1 LAFASAFGAKGLREG
16 RNRVSPQAVNSKPKG
31 ICAMEWLVW
40 IGTGL
45 TLIGLGFLAYCIFAA
60 MAAKRA
66 GLPEADLRA
75 KLQRIVVIN
84 MGALLLSALG
94 LMSVVVGIFLA

>member
-1 LAFASAFGAKGLREG
+1 LAFASEFGAKGLREV
-16 RNRVSPQAVNSKPKG
+16 RNRVSPRAVNFKLKG

-45 TLIGLGFLAYCIFAA
+45 TLIGLSLLAYCIFAA
-60 MAAKRA
+60 IAAKRA
-66 GLPEADLRA
+66 GRPEAELRV

-94 LMSVVVGIFLA
+94 LMSVVIGIFLT

>member
-1 LAFASAFGAKGLREG
+1 
-16 RNRVSPQAVNSKPKG
+16 
-31 ICAMEWLVW
+31 MEWLVW

-60 MAAKRA
+60 MAAKRS
-66 GLPEADLRA
+66 GLPEAELRA

>member
-1 LAFASAFGAKGLREG
+1 
-16 RNRVSPQAVNSKPKG
+16 
-31 ICAMEWLVW
+31 MEWLVW

-66 GLPEADLRA
+66 GLLEAELRA

>member
-1 LAFASAFGAKGLREG
+1 
-16 RNRVSPQAVNSKPKG
+16 
-31 ICAMEWLVW
+31 
-40 IGTGL
+40 
-45 TLIGLGFLAYCIFAA
+45 

-66 GLPEADLRA
+66 GLPEAELRA

>member
-1 LAFASAFGAKGLREG
+1 
-16 RNRVSPQAVNSKPKG
+16 
-31 ICAMEWLVW
+31 MEWLIW

-45 TLIGLGFLAYCIFAA
+45 TLIGLSLLAYCIFAA
-60 MAAKRA
+60 IVAKRA
-66 GLPEADLRA
+66 GQPEAELRV

-94 LMSVVVGIFLA
+94 LMSVVIGIFLT

>member
-1 LAFASAFGAKGLREG
+1 
-16 RNRVSPQAVNSKPKG
+16 
-31 ICAMEWLVW
+31 MEWLVW

-66 GLPEADLRA
+66 GLPEAELRA

-94 LMSVVVGIFLA
+94 LMSVVVGIFLT

>member
-1 LAFASAFGAKGLREG
+1 
-16 RNRVSPQAVNSKPKG
+16 
-31 ICAMEWLVW
+31 MEWLVW

-45 TLIGLGFLAYCIFAA
+45 TLIGLGFLAYCILAA

-66 GLPEADLRA
+66 GLPEAELRA

>member
-66 GLPEADLRA
+66 GLPEAELRA
-75 KLQRIVVIN
+75 ELQRIVVIN